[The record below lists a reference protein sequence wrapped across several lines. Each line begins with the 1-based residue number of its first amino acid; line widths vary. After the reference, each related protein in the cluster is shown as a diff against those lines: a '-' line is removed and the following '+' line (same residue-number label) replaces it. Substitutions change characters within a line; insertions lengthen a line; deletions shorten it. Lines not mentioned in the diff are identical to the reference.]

1 MNLATKV
8 LELRDLSC
16 EIRAELV
23 LRCVDRHGEGRDAW
37 GKLSMREW
45 KLVFG
50 VGRSRGSL
58 VLGVLDLG
66 DLL

>member
-1 MNLATKV
+1 MNLATKI
-8 LELRDLSC
+8 LELRDLCC

-45 KLVFG
+45 K
-50 VGRSRGSL
+50 S
-58 VLGVLDLG
+58 VLESVDLG
-66 DLL
+66 DLWYSVF